1 MPGGILVDI
10 VDRLVN
16 GIDHARGDD
25 IIAVLPAPVVLR
37 CRLARTVQDLL
48 HTRVAADDGVLPTQ
62 PLCDDRQRPRRNV
75 AVDEHT
81 FRRVADRR
89 TARLGVFNDLRRHL
103 HPRRLV
109 HIHMAHARARLDDRD
124 GRLLHHRLNEPLA
137 AARDEHVHIAVQM
150 HERLRA
156 LMRRVG
162 HELDG
167 VRRDR
172 RLLQRRAHDLRQ
184 RDVGA
189 DGFLAAAQQHGVA
202 RFQAQPRRIRRHV
215 RARLVNDRDH
225 ADGHG
230 DLTQPQPIRARC
242 LFQHTPHR
250 VGELRDLP
258 QTVRDARDARLI
270 QRQPVQ
276 QRIRKPACAPIR
288 KIVRVRRQDGGG
300 VFFNCRRDF

>member
-1 MPGGILVDI
+1 
-10 VDRLVN
+10 
-16 GIDHARGDD
+16 
-25 IIAVLPAPVVLR
+25 
-37 CRLARTVQDLL
+37 
-48 HTRVAADDGVLPTQ
+48 
-62 PLCDDRQRPRRNV
+62 
-75 AVDEHT
+75 
-81 FRRVADRR
+81 
-89 TARLGVFNDLRRHL
+89 
-103 HPRRLV
+103 
-109 HIHMAHARARLDDRD
+109 MAHARARLDDRD

-137 AARDEHVHIAVQM
+137 AARDEHVHITVQM

-215 RARLVNDRDH
+215 RACLVNDRDH

-230 DLTQPQPIRARC
+230 DLAQPQPIRARC
-242 LFQHTPHR
+242 LFQHAPHR
-250 VGELRDLP
+250 VGELCDLP

-288 KIVRVRRQDGGG
+288 KIVRVRRQDGGRI
-300 VFFNCRRDF
+300 FLNCRRDF